1 MANKQKGE
9 VVFEADGKAYTLT
22 YSINALCE
30 LESAFDGTVTDIFAA
45 TSGKKRFTTLRTVF
59 WAGLTDHHPGLSL
72 VDAGKIMHA
81 LGLNKADAVAGEA
94 FRLAFP
100 ERKED
105 QDGPLA
111 KA

>member
-1 MANKQKGE
+1 
-9 VVFEADGKAYTLT
+9 
-22 YSINALCE
+22 
-30 LESAFDGTVTDIFAA
+30 
-45 TSGKKRFTTLRTVF
+45 
-59 WAGLTDHHPGLSL
+59 LSL

-100 ERKED
+100 ERKEG